1 MVAYLE
7 SSLKLTVKGIKF
19 RVRESKDS
27 VFQHGDIGNFNY
39 PSFVENTVPTL
50 LLLSRI
56 AGMKRRY

>member
-39 PSFVENTVPTL
+39 PSYVENTVP
-50 LLLSRI
+50 S
-56 AGMKRRY
+56 